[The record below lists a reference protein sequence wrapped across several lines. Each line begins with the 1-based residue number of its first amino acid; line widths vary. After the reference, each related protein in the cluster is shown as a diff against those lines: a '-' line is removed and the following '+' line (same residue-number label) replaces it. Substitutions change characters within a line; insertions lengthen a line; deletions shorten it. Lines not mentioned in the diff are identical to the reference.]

1 MDNTSHEEE
10 ENTVSDDY
18 EEGFDWYIQQ
28 VEEEDSLVLGSS
40 SLRDHGYGFGF
51 AQVGVFGRLAE
62 ELGELLDI
70 ANPDGQ
76 THRQRRQAAEAKEA
90 AKFDSDHYL
99 CDLYESDEIDHL
111 LRYVPVPTLI
121 LAAI

>member
-18 EEGFDWYIQQ
+18 EEDFDWYIQQ

-62 ELGELLDI
+62 ELGELLNI

-90 AKFDSDHYL
+90 AKFDSDHDL

-111 LRYVPVPTLI
+111 LR
-121 LAAI
+121 